1 MFPPQN
7 LEDFW
12 SQLRFC
18 HLSVAIL
25 YMSLSPSSLQ
35 SLTPV
40 YHCAL
45 RFIGWSHLTHHC
57 ELYSRAGEPSL
68 NIGWY
73 THWMTLVSKALFGP
87 LHFYLFIHFSSE
99 IRHHLCLMLKVHSML
114 FVWEQKRRRK
124 LLASPR
130 PLLASWAKTVRT
142 CFIERFRQNLK
153 KQNKNDNGNPV
164 NTACVSNLKFPLPL
178 HFKLLLS
185 QLLYFIVKLFT
196 LYIFLMT
203 FTAVYLS

>member
-1 MFPPQN
+1 MKLGFHCRNKSCFP
-7 LEDFW
+7 
-12 SQLRFC
+12 LRTWKGLIPTTIC

-45 RFIGWSHLTHHC
+45 RFITGWSHLTHHC
-57 ELYSRAGEPSL
+57 ELHSRAGKPSL

-73 THWMTLVSKALFGP
+73 THWMTLVYKALLGP

-99 IRHHLCLMLKVHSML
+99 NRRQLCLMLKVHSML

-124 LLASPR
+124 LLASLR
-130 PLLASWAKTVRT
+130 PLFASWAKTVRT
-142 CFIERFRQNLK
+142 CFIERFRQNKNK
-153 KQNKNDNGNPV
+153 KRRQRKS
-164 NTACVSNLKFPLPL
+164 CQQCLC
-178 HFKLLLS
+178 FKS
-185 QLLYFIVKLFT
+185 
-196 LYIFLMT
+196 
-203 FTAVYLS
+203 